1 MYHFNMSVNNEQL
14 KNIFIVVVMIL
25 CEGDLGSGP
34 NVGESPQR
42 VCTQKTLVGES
53 QKPHGTRETNTSCR
67 QCLSEKFY

>member
-14 KNIFIVVVMIL
+14 KNVFIVIVMIL

-34 NVGESPQR
+34 NVG
-42 VCTQKTLVGES
+42 VCTQKTLAGES